1 MTQFGCTRCHR
12 CDEVCPE
19 ILEPSRLIALI
30 ALSTTPT
37 GISSTQAERLD
48 DLRTEQL
55 QRCTDCGEC
64 TRICPSALPLDTL
77 LSQGKVLL
85 ENEEAEKQSSDYW
98 KQRFTKRQRRFD
110 TLNVEKTLKA
120 RATLAQDSQHSRT
133 QAQQP
138 SALPTPTQSQT
149 LTADRVQ
156 EAVAAADFSRESAQS
171 DIAAAVARVKAK
183 RAAQEKVV
191 KRESQDD
198 A

>member
-1 MTQFGCTRCHR
+1 MTQFGCTGCHR

-110 TLNVEKTLKA
+110 TLKVEKTLKA
-120 RATLAQDSQHSRT
+120 RATLAQDNQQSRD
-133 QAQQP
+133 QAQRP
-138 SALPTPTQSQT
+138 PALPTPTQSQT

-183 RAAQEKVV
+183 RAAQKKVT
-191 KRESQDD
+191 KRESQHD

>member
-1 MTQFGCTRCHR
+1 MTQFGCTSCHR
-12 CDEVCPE
+12 CDEICPE